1 MLHLSSSYLKD
12 SRLTKSKEAASLL
25 LFILLRSANS
35 SGWYPFRTILG
46 RSTALKREYDKAGTN
61 KRL

>member
-25 LFILLRSANS
+25 LFILLRFCQFPA
-35 SGWYPFRTILG
+35 
-46 RSTALKREYDKAGTN
+46 AGTPFAPF
-61 KRL
+61 LGGPLH